1 MERHVHWEGDSLNV
15 VTSLPKTAKRLIGHE
30 LHRVQS
36 GLEPTDWKPMSEIG
50 AGVREIRI
58 HSLNEYRVL
67 YITKIKD
74 AVHILHAFVKKTQKT
89 SKQDIEIA
97 KKRYQLLIKKKK

>member
-1 MERHVHWEGDSLNV
+1 M
-15 VTSLPKTAKRLIGHE
+15 PKAAKRLIGHE

-36 GLEPTDWKPMSEIG
+36 GLEPTDWKPMSEVG

-74 AVHILHAFVKKTQKT
+74 AVHILHAFFKKTQKT

-97 KKRYQLLIKKKK
+97 KKRYQSLIKKKK